1 MFLSMQHLRKVYSG
15 NKVAVKDF
23 SLNVKKGEFI
33 CFIGTSGS
41 GKTTTM
47 RMINRMLKPTSG
59 QIILEGNDISE
70 INPVKL
76 RRRIGYVIQ
85 NVGLLPHMTIGEN
98 IVLVPKLLNW
108 DEDERHKIAKKM
120 INLVELP
127 EELLKRYPAELSG
140 GQQQRIGVARALAAK
155 QDLILMDEPFS
166 ALDPLTREKLQ
177 DLVKKLQKKYN
188 KTFIFVTHD
197 MDEALKLSDRLVVMS
212 YGNIEQIATP
222 EEILKNPANSFVRDL
237 IGKERL
243 IQARPNIITVGQI
256 MSKKPVTL
264 TKNETMHS
272 ALKLMHDERVDTLLV
287 TDDEKHLLGFIDVE
301 DINDHY
307 SPNKKIEDLINADI
321 LYVNENSIIRD
332 TVNKILKRGY
342 KNIPVVNDD
351 HKIVGIV
358 TRTALV
364 DIIYDALTID
374 DSKAGD

>member
-1 MFLSMQHLRKVYSG
+1 
-15 NKVAVKDF
+15 
-23 SLNVKKGEFI
+23 
-33 CFIGTSGS
+33 
-41 GKTTTM
+41 
-47 RMINRMLKPTSG
+47 
-59 QIILEGNDISE
+59 
-70 INPVKL
+70 
-76 RRRIGYVIQ
+76 
-85 NVGLLPHMTIGEN
+85 
-98 IVLVPKLLNW
+98 
-108 DEDERHKIAKKM
+108 
-120 INLVELP
+120 
-127 EELLKRYPAELSG
+127 
-140 GQQQRIGVARALAAK
+140 
-155 QDLILMDEPFS
+155 
-166 ALDPLTREKLQ
+166 
-177 DLVKKLQKKYN
+177 
-188 KTFIFVTHD
+188 
-197 MDEALKLSDRLVVMS
+197 
-212 YGNIEQIATP
+212 
-222 EEILKNPANSFVRDL
+222 
-237 IGKERL
+237 
-243 IQARPNIITVGQI
+243 

-374 DSKAGD
+374 DSKVGD

>member
-1 MFLSMQHLRKVYSG
+1 MQHLRKVYSG

-85 NVGLLPHMTIGEN
+85 NVGLLPHMTIEEN

-374 DSKAGD
+374 DSKVGD

>member
-85 NVGLLPHMTIGEN
+85 NVGLLPHMTIEEN

-321 LYVNENSIIRD
+321 LYVNKNSIIRD

-374 DSKAGD
+374 DSKVGD

>member
-85 NVGLLPHMTIGEN
+85 NVGLLPHMTIEEN

-374 DSKAGD
+374 DSKVGD

>member
-1 MFLSMQHLRKVYSG
+1 MQHLRKVYSG

-85 NVGLLPHMTIGEN
+85 NVGLLPHMTIEEN

-272 ALKLMHDERVDTLLV
+272 ALTI
-287 TDDEKHLLGFIDVE
+287 IDYHNCV
-301 DINDHY
+301 
-307 SPNKKIEDLINADI
+307 KIQ
-321 LYVNENSIIRD
+321 
-332 TVNKILKRGY
+332 
-342 KNIPVVNDD
+342 
-351 HKIVGIV
+351 
-358 TRTALV
+358 
-364 DIIYDALTID
+364 
-374 DSKAGD
+374 

>member
-1 MFLSMQHLRKVYSG
+1 MQHLRKVYSG

>member
-85 NVGLLPHMTIGEN
+85 NVGLLPHMTIEEN

-264 TKNETMHS
+264 TKDETMHS

-374 DSKAGD
+374 DSKVGD

>member
-85 NVGLLPHMTIGEN
+85 NVGLLPHMTIEEN

-307 SPNKKIEDLINADI
+307 SPNKKIKDLINADI

-374 DSKAGD
+374 DSKVGD